1 MGNKKLLPIKNKTI
15 IIIIRSK
22 HMKKL
27 TFIFLML
34 TTLSISICTAE
45 TYRYLYLDQELNT
58 VSIMDTTEYIDK
70 EKISNIQT
78 NSGKMILPLNS
89 DTEIFAAECGLKEI
103 SGYYYSG
110 ELTLIYLNYF
120 DKNQKPKVKMIS
132 SWSELLDYVRHEK

>member
-1 MGNKKLLPIKNKTI
+1 
-15 IIIIRSK
+15 
-22 HMKKL
+22 MKKL
-27 TFIFLML
+27 TLLFLIL

-70 EKISNIQT
+70 EKISNNQT

>member
-70 EKISNIQT
+70 EKISNIQ
-78 NSGKMILPLNS
+78 K
-89 DTEIFAAECGLKEI
+89 K
-103 SGYYYSG
+103 
-110 ELTLIYLNYF
+110 
-120 DKNQKPKVKMIS
+120 
-132 SWSELLDYVRHEK
+132 

>member
-1 MGNKKLLPIKNKTI
+1 MGNKKLLPIKNKT

-120 DKNQKPKVKMIS
+120 DKNQKPTIKMIH

>member
-120 DKNQKPKVKMIS
+120 DKNQKPTIKMIH

>member
-1 MGNKKLLPIKNKTI
+1 
-15 IIIIRSK
+15 
-22 HMKKL
+22 MKKL

-45 TYRYLYLDQELNT
+45 TYRYMYLDQELNT

-120 DKNQKPKVKMIS
+120 DKNQKPTIKMIH

>member
-1 MGNKKLLPIKNKTI
+1 
-15 IIIIRSK
+15 
-22 HMKKL
+22 MKKL
-27 TFIFLML
+27 TLFFLML

-45 TYRYLYLDQELNT
+45 TYRYMYLDQELNT

-120 DKNQKPKVKMIS
+120 DKNQKPTIKMIS

>member
-22 HMKKL
+22 NMKKL

-120 DKNQKPKVKMIS
+120 DKNQKPTIKMIH